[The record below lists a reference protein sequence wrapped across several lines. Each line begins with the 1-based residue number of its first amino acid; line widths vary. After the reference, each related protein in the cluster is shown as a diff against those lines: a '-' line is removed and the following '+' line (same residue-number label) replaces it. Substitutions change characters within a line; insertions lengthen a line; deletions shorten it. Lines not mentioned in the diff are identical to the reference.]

1 MKKTT
6 VKLIAEKF
14 PKSEWVSLSNSD
26 KKTIAIVKKL
36 MTSAGKSSKI
46 KLPLSSSIDVESAKT
61 VSVDV
66 PSLIRVQFAIL
77 KECSIVFTYEEQ
89 KDLNGENFRIYYAMK
104 KANFSLPSEVLR
116 EPKKN
121 EQKRKNSSSSSS
133 NSQKKKEE
141 EIKQKAIEQKESAD
155 NNEWNKKASQAI
167 IDHLI
172 GKYKFDC
179 ENIVDLEREIIAI
192 LEKVR

>member
-1 MKKTT
+1 MAKTT
-6 VKLIAEKF
+6 VKLISEKF

-36 MTSAGKSSKI
+36 VSGKNGKV
-46 KLPLSSSIDVESAKT
+46 KLPLSSSIDVENART

-66 PSLIRVQFAIL
+66 ASLVRVQYAIL
-77 KECSIVFTYEEQ
+77 KECSIVFTYAEE

-104 KANFSLPSEVLR
+104 KIGFNLPSVVLR

-121 EQKRKNSSSSSS
+121 EQKRKGNSGKTSTE
-133 NSQKKKEE
+133 QKKENEVKA
-141 EIKQKAIEQKESAD
+141 KAIEAKESAD
-155 NNEWNKKASQAI
+155 NNEWNKNASMAI
-167 IDHLI
+167 VDHLI
-172 GKYKFDC
+172 GKYHLDC
-179 ENIVDLEREIIAI
+179 NNRLDLEKEIIAI

>member
-1 MKKTT
+1 MARTT
-6 VKLIAEKF
+6 VKLISEKF

-26 KKTIAIVKKL
+26 KKTIAIIKKL
-36 MTSAGKSSKI
+36 MSESKASKVKI
-46 KLPLSSSIDVESAKT
+46 PLSSSIDVESAKT

-66 PSLIRVQFAIL
+66 PSLVRVQFAIL

-104 KANFSLPSEVLR
+104 KTNFSLPSEVLR

-121 EQKRKNSSSSSS
+121 EQKRKNSSSGKSSTE
-133 NSQKKKEE
+133 QKKENEVKT
-141 EIKQKAIEQKESAD
+141 KAIEAKESAD
-155 NNEWNKKASQAI
+155 NNEWNKNASMAI
-167 IDHLI
+167 VDHLI
-172 GKYKFDC
+172 GKYKLDC
-179 ENIVDLEREIIAI
+179 PNRVDLEKEIIAI

>member
-6 VKLIAEKF
+6 VKLISEKF
-14 PKSEWVSLSNSD
+14 PKTEWVSLSNSD

-36 MTSAGKSSKI
+36 MSTAGKSSKI
-46 KLPLSSSIDVESAKT
+46 KLPLSSSIDVESART

-104 KANFSLPSEVLR
+104 KASFSLPSEVLR

-121 EQKRKNSSSSSS
+121 EQKRKGNSGKSSTE
-133 NSQKKKEE
+133 QKKESEVKA
-141 EIKQKAIEQKESAD
+141 KAIEAKESAD
-155 NNEWNKKASQAI
+155 NNEWNKNASMAI
-167 IDHLI
+167 VDHLI
-172 GKYKFDC
+172 GKYKIDC
-179 ENIVDLEREIIAI
+179 PNRTDLEKEIIAI

>member
-1 MKKTT
+1 MAKST
-6 VKLIAEKF
+6 VKLISEKF
-14 PKSEWVSLSNSD
+14 PKSEWMSLSNSD

-36 MTSAGKSSKI
+36 VSGKSGKI
-46 KLPLSSSIDVESAKT
+46 KLPLSSSIDVESART

-66 PSLIRVQFAIL
+66 ASLVRVQFAIL

-104 KANFSLPSEVLR
+104 KVGFNLPSEVLR

-121 EQKRKNSSSSSS
+121 EQKRKNTSSKSSTE
-133 NSQKKKEE
+133 QKKESEVKA
-141 EIKQKAIEQKESAD
+141 KAIEAKESAD

-172 GKYKFDC
+172 GKYHFDC
-179 ENIVDLEREIIAI
+179 KSILDLECEIIAI

>member
-1 MKKTT
+1 MAKTS
-6 VKLIAEKF
+6 VKLISEKF

-36 MTSAGKSSKI
+36 MTSAGKSGKI
-46 KLPLSSSIDVESAKT
+46 KLPLSSSIDVESTKT

-66 PSLIRVQFAIL
+66 PSLVRVQFAIL

-104 KANFSLPSEVLR
+104 KVNFNLPSEVLR
-116 EPKKN
+116 EPRKN
-121 EQKRKNSSSSSS
+121 EQKRKGNSGKTSTE
-133 NSQKKKEE
+133 QKKENEVKA
-141 EIKQKAIEQKESAD
+141 KAIEAKESAD

-172 GKYKFDC
+172 GKYKIDC
-179 ENIVDLEREIIAI
+179 ENIVVLEREIIAI
-192 LEKVR
+192 LERVR